1 MKMRV
6 LVDQNETSI
15 KLTNNKEKFG
25 KEKLAEHGIHHN
37 IRFCTSQ
44 MQHLYQIFYLPS
56 KNKYM
61 KKTMCFRGMRM
72 GRIAILTHKTR
83 TMKS

>member
-15 KLTNNKEKFG
+15 KLTNNKEKIG
-25 KEKLAEHGIHHN
+25 KEKLAEHGIHRS

-44 MQHLYQIFYLPS
+44 MKHLYQIFYLPS

-61 KKTMCFRGMRM
+61 KKQCVLVGC
-72 GRIAILTHKTR
+72 GWGGLPY
-83 TMKS
+83 